1 MVHLPDPGLDPGA
14 TGRLNEYQG
23 HVDEAGSYAARVVRA
38 KESFSQRNKSSNP
51 TFRKVRESLTRMCS
65 GAQRCVYCED
75 SVGDEVEHI
84 EPKDLYPCLVFVWT
98 NYVYAC
104 GRCNGGKSNKFAVIQ
119 EDRLVD
125 VTRPQGASVVPPA
138 PGTPARTPA
147 FLNPRVE
154 NPLDFLDLDLD
165 GTFLGLARDD
175 LPDIDRERTE
185 FTIETLKLNRDVL
198 LQARAT
204 AFASYRAR
212 LHEYVSRREVTGA
225 EELGGLVDN
234 LKTMPHVTVWAEMK
248 RQRLFLPDLEE
259 LFSRAPE
266 ALHWLRPALS
276 MPAAKRMFRL
286 AGRHSFGV
294 SPQAARK

>member
-1 MVHLPDPGLDPGA
+1 MVHLPDPGLDSDAAGS
-14 TGRLNEYQG
+14 LNQWQRQ
-23 HVDEAGSYAARVVRA
+23 VDAAGSYEDRVASA
-38 KESFSQRNKSSNP
+38 KKWFSQRNVRSNR

-84 EPKDLYPCLVFVWT
+84 QPKDLYPCLVFVWT

-104 GRCNGGKSNKFAVIQ
+104 GRCNGGKSNKFAVVSG
-119 EDRLVD
+119 DRLLT
-125 VTRPQGASVVPPA
+125 VTRPPGAPVVPPE
-138 PGTPARTPA
+138 PGAPA

-154 NPLDFLDLDLD
+154 NPLDFLDLD
-165 GTFLGLARDD
+165 GTFVMLARDH
-175 LPDIDRERTE
+175 LSDIDRQRTE

-204 AFASYRAR
+204 AFVSYRAR
-212 LHEYVSRREVTGA
+212 LHEYVDRRDVAAGG
-225 EELGGLVDN
+225 ELDRLVDN

-248 RQRLFLPDLEE
+248 RQHPVVPILQE

-266 ALHWLRPALS
+266 ALQW
-276 MPAAKRMFRL
+276 
-286 AGRHSFGV
+286 
-294 SPQAARK
+294 

>member
-1 MVHLPDPGLDPGA
+1 MVHLPDPGLDPDA
-14 TGRLNEYQG
+14 VRDLNEYQKQ
-23 HVDEAGSYAARVVRA
+23 VDAAGSYADRVTSA
-38 KESFSQRNKSSNP
+38 KTWFSRRNKRSNP
-51 TFRKVRESLTRMCS
+51 TFRKVRESLARMCS

-84 EPKDLYPCLVFVWT
+84 APKDLYPCLVFVWT

-104 GRCNGGKSNKFAVIQ
+104 GRCNGGKSNKFAVVSGS
-119 EDRLVD
+119 RLLD
-125 VTRPQGASVVPPA
+125 VTRPRGGPVVPPE
-138 PGTPARTPA
+138 PGAPA

-154 NPLDFLDLDLD
+154 DPLGFLDLDLED
-165 GTFLGLARDD
+165 TFMVLAQDD
-175 LPDIDRERTE
+175 LPDIDRQRTE

-198 LQARAT
+198 LQARRT

-212 LHEYVSRREVTGA
+212 LYEYVSRREVAST

-248 RQRLFLPDLEE
+248 RQRSFVPDLDE

-266 ALHWLRPALS
+266 ALRW
-276 MPAAKRMFRL
+276 
-286 AGRHSFGV
+286 
-294 SPQAARK
+294 